1 MVAIKQMLVSASL
14 AADVTYSGWN
24 PCNYIIVHET
34 DNENKGANA
43 NAHARLQANGNS
55 RAASWH
61 YTVDENGAYQS
72 FDDRKQC
79 WAAGSK
85 KYNLQA
91 ISIEI
96 CVNSDGDYKKAVENA
111 AELVKIL
118 MERHNIPKSH
128 VITHHESS
136 GWKNCPRHLRD
147 ADRGV
152 SWKGFVGLLDG
163 KVVTPTVTVKPAPTE
178 TKSETTT
185 AVTGGSKYIR
195 AAQLFANGSGYP
207 TKAKFSPIT
216 VDGYTGPKTRDAL
229 TRILQ
234 YLGGTGI
241 DGIWGAK
248 TAASVQLVRR
258 GTKSASWVC
267 LVQSLLNT
275 KGASLAVDGVFGTGT
290 EQALKGF
297 QTSHGL
303 SADGIAGKDTFK
315 ALLS

>member
-1 MVAIKQMLVSASL
+1 MVAIKQMLVPASL
-14 AADVTYSGWN
+14 ADDVTYSGYN
-24 PCNYIIVHET
+24 PCNYIVVHET

-61 YTVDENGAYQS
+61 YTVDENGVYQS

-96 CVNSDGDYKKAVENA
+96 CVNSDGNYKKAVENA

-118 MERHNIPKSH
+118 MARHKLSKSR

-152 SWKGFVGLLDG
+152 SWNGFLGMLDG
-163 KVVTPTVTVKPAPTE
+163 KAVTPALTVKPAPTQ
-178 TKSETTT
+178 TASNTT
-185 AVTGGSKYIR
+185 AATGGSKYIR

-216 VDGYTGPKTRDAL
+216 LDGYTGPKTRDAL

-241 DGIWGAK
+241 DGIWGPK
-248 TAASVQLVRR
+248 TADSVQLVRK
-258 GTKSASWVC
+258 GTQSASWVC
-267 LVQSLLNT
+267 LVQALLNT
-275 KGASLAVDGVFGTGT
+275 KGASLAVDGVFGSGT
-290 EQALKGF
+290 EKALKGF
-297 QTSHGL
+297 QSSHGL
-303 SADGIAGKDTFK
+303 ASDGIAGKDTFK
-315 ALLS
+315 ALVS